1 MKNIFFFLGVGN
13 LDRVLLSLVII
24 ILIDWSI
31 FFLTGV
37 KIDWSE
43 VDQEFYFIEEG
54 KESTLRK

>member
-43 VDQEFYFIEEG
+43 VGQEFEEG

>member
-43 VDQEFYFIEEG
+43 VGQEFEEG
-54 KESTLRK
+54 KEESTLRK

>member
-1 MKNIFFFLGVGN
+1 MKNIFFFLSVGN

-43 VDQEFYFIEEG
+43 VGQEFEEG
-54 KESTLRK
+54 KEESTLRK